1 MTAEKLKHYRALL
14 AEADRLSRDLR
25 AAKDMSP
32 AETSDSVASAAEF
45 PYSLHIVRIDGLDW
59 EAYNRNIQRIQ
70 RLRQQALDRATQ
82 ELAEIEEWI
91 ATVDDPHIRDIIRYR
106 YIDGFSWQQVARK
119 VGGGNTGDSVRKA
132 HARYL
137 NEK

>member
-25 AAKDMSP
+25 AVKDRGP
-32 AETSDSVASAAEF
+32 TETSDSVASAADF

-119 VGGGNTGDSVRKA
+119 IGGGNTGDSVRMA
-132 HARYL
+132 QARYL
-137 NEK
+137 SDN

>member
-14 AEADRLSRDLR
+14 AETERLSRDLR

-45 PYSLHIVRIDGLDW
+45 PYSLHTVRIDGLDW

-119 VGGGNTGDSVRKA
+119 VGGGNTGDSVRMA
-132 HARYL
+132 QARYL
-137 NEK
+137 SEN

>member
-119 VGGGNTGDSVRKA
+119 VGGGNTGDSVRMA
-132 HARYL
+132 QARYL
-137 NEK
+137 SEN

>member
-70 RLRQQALDRATQ
+70 RLRQQVLDRATQ

-119 VGGGNTGDSVRKA
+119 VGGGNTGDSVRMA
-132 HARYL
+132 QARYL
-137 NEK
+137 SEN

>member
-91 ATVDDPHIRDIIRYR
+91 ATVSLYR
-106 YIDGFSWQQVARK
+106 RFFLA
-119 VGGGNTGDSVRKA
+119 TGRP
-132 HARYL
+132 
-137 NEK
+137 